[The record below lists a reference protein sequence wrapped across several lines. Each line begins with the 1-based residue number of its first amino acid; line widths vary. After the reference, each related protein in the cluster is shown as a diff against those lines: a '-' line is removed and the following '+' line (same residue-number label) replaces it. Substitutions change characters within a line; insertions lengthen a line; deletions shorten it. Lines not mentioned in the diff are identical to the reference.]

1 VAFID
6 QLATQGEKKKKTKQ
20 NTAYNNKIKKHSVF
34 LRFYVYREKKR

>member
-6 QLATQGEKKKKTKQ
+6 QLATQGEKKTKQ